1 MASSNTMLQTIV
13 DDKQRGRVMS
23 FYTMAFMGTA
33 PFGSLFAG
41 SMAKIIGIPF
51 TILVGGIACI
61 LGALLFIQ
69 KLPEITK
76 AINAHN
82 TLEIDG

>member
-1 MASSNTMLQTIV
+1 MLQTIV

-33 PFGSLFAG
+33 PFGSLLAG
-41 SMAKIIGIPF
+41 SVAKIIGIPN
-51 TILVGGIACI
+51 TILIGGISCI
-61 LGALLFIQ
+61 LGALFFIR

-82 TLEIDG
+82 SHNS